1 VPPAPTYSRQRLLV
15 ENLAHAIRKDADD
28 HVGGSAS
35 SKRHREHH
43 GSRWKVLRGAFPTSA
58 QPSHNRLKIRYI
70 ARPLIFSY
78 FDFLAARTENAVRS
92 ARPEKVIAENPKYA

>member
-1 VPPAPTYSRQRLLV
+1 MRAITSAGPPAANGTVNITGLDGKSCAAHFRQ
-15 ENLAHAIRKDADD
+15 A
-28 HVGGSAS
+28 
-35 SKRHREHH
+35 
-43 GSRWKVLRGAFPTSA
+43 
-58 QPSHNRLKIRYI
+58 PSPATTDLKIRYI